1 MDSPTE
7 GAGAMTR
14 LVDVRKPRIMLGV
27 DHKWRDLQAYSYLK
41 LLLERR
47 YGFEV
52 ALIRRTWEPFYLS
65 IVRPDII
72 VFEGLFYDQWTN
84 LARDLHSMGVKVV
97 ILPTEGAPA
106 SLPGKIRIAGKQYDH
121 SMVDLFCSWN
131 QQIKDLILQLGKMP
145 EERVKVT
152 GAPRFDIYRP
162 PLRGILPDR
171 AATIRS
177 YGLQPDRP
185 TITFATNYVW
195 AGLSPEILAREW
207 EAIKA
212 AQTGVDYFND
222 PTALAEGERKT
233 RDAMMDSMVRL
244 RKDLGNVNIILRPHP
259 SEDQA
264 YYRRFLSRAGVSDV
278 PLVYGDYIWNVLNAT
293 DVLVA
298 RTSTVSFDAWF
309 SGKPTIEFQIDSNP
323 FSKNFWKEFQPGSDA
338 VETYDQLRD
347 RVTGYLE
354 GARIAPAME
363 KARAD
368 VLGEYFYKTDGHS
381 SERVGEALRQLA
393 ETIPYSPQKDSEL
406 ALRFLPQGLKLALG
420 ELKGFFRGK
429 LIRHLLGR
437 QNPADYLGRF
447 DRFIYPGDIRTNLR
461 KMRGHQKLW
470 MGTCRV

>member
-185 TITFATNYVW
+185 TIT
-195 AGLSPEILAREW
+195 R
-207 EAIKA
+207 
-212 AQTGVDYFND
+212 
-222 PTALAEGERKT
+222 
-233 RDAMMDSMVRL
+233 
-244 RKDLGNVNIILRPHP
+244 
-259 SEDQA
+259 
-264 YYRRFLSRAGVSDV
+264 
-278 PLVYGDYIWNVLNAT
+278 
-293 DVLVA
+293 
-298 RTSTVSFDAWF
+298 
-309 SGKPTIEFQIDSNP
+309 
-323 FSKNFWKEFQPGSDA
+323 
-338 VETYDQLRD
+338 DQLC
-347 RVTGYLE
+347 
-354 GARIAPAME
+354 
-363 KARAD
+363 
-368 VLGEYFYKTDGHS
+368 
-381 SERVGEALRQLA
+381 
-393 ETIPYSPQKDSEL
+393 
-406 ALRFLPQGLKLALG
+406 
-420 ELKGFFRGK
+420 
-429 LIRHLLGR
+429 LGR
-437 QNPADYLGRF
+437 VIP
-447 DRFIYPGDIRTNLR
+447 
-461 KMRGHQKLW
+461 
-470 MGTCRV
+470 